1 MAIGSIENDEETAQ
15 AELRFSRVLV
25 HVDGS
30 DAGFEAC
37 RQAARLAEP
46 EATIDAVAVVELSD
60 AVWAAHNAPAVV
72 EQLRREATV
81 ALERAAQLIGD
92 RVERRFVN
100 GPETAALLQEA
111 ERTATTLIAVGWH
124 GRRRAE
130 EILIGGVVGELLHA
144 PTCSILVARPSDDPG
159 AFPRSIAVGIDG
171 SAAAEH
177 ALEAAESLA
186 ARLGVPLRVIA
197 AVHGGAVDLERV
209 RRRCPAAEEIDRQ
222 PLEALTD
229 AARGADL
236 LVVGSRGLTGV
247 RALGSVSERIAH
259 QAACSVLVARPRPA
273 G

>member
-1 MAIGSIENDEETAQ
+1 MAIGSIEHDEESAQ
-15 AELRFSRVLV
+15 GELGFSRVLV

-37 RQAARLAEP
+37 RQAARLSAP
-46 EATIDAVAVVELSD
+46 EARIEAVAVVELSD
-60 AVWAAHNAPAVV
+60 AVWTAHNAPAVT

-81 ALERAAQLIGD
+81 ALERAAQLIGE
-92 RVERRFVN
+92 RVRRQFVN

-111 ERTATTLIAVGWH
+111 ERAAATLIAVGWR

-130 EILIGGVVGELLHA
+130 EIVIGGVVGELLHA
-144 PTCSILVARPSDDPG
+144 PTCSILVARPSDDPE
-159 AFPRSIAVGIDG
+159 AFPRSIAVGVDG
-171 SAAAEH
+171 SAEAEH
-177 ALEAAESLA
+177 ALEAAEYLA

-197 AVHGGAVDLERV
+197 AVGGGAVDLERV
-209 RRRCPAAEEIDRQ
+209 RRRCPAAEEIEAK
-222 PLEALTD
+222 PLEVLTD

-236 LVVGSRGLTGV
+236 LVVGSRGLGGV